1 MAIYTITL
9 ANENTGEKISKK
21 IYLFNQ
27 FEKKRKPE
35 FNNILQDLRDLFI
48 KQVTEKNLF

>member
-9 ANENTGEKISKK
+9 ANEKSGEKISKK
-21 IYLFNQ
+21 IYLFNR
-27 FEKKRKPE
+27 FEKKHKPE
-35 FNNILQDLRDLFI
+35 FNTILQDLRDLFI

>member
-9 ANENTGEKISKK
+9 TNEKTGEKISKK
-21 IYLFNQ
+21 IYLLNR
-27 FEKKRKPE
+27 FEKKQQPE
-35 FNNILQDLRDLFI
+35 FGKILQDLRDLFI

>member
-9 ANENTGEKISKK
+9 ANDKTGEKISRK
-21 IYLFNQ
+21 IYLFKQ
-27 FEKKRKPE
+27 LEKKKKPE

-48 KQVTEKNLF
+48 KQVAEKNLF

>member
-9 ANENTGEKISKK
+9 ANEKTGEKISKK
-21 IYLFNQ
+21 IFLFTQ